1 MSLKWSKIPAP
12 ELPRSSHSVSVV
24 NGKAYIFGGYV
35 VFPPTLIEPD

>member
-35 VFPPTLIEPD
+35 FPLPSVLTRH